1 MTQSSGT
8 YPSYSVSGYTDLG
21 LGKVSY
27 TMQFPDVVGTEG
39 TTNVF
44 LDTFLRGNRDDQPRK
59 YEGSIL
65 QALNLM
71 NNNALVEQ
79 RLALTGANASQ
90 LLVGARSRQ
99 PNEIVNL
106 LYLNILSRY
115 PTSDEMSKASAAI
128 PSATGTAKDQAIQD
142 LAWSLYNKVD
152 FIFNY

>member
-1 MTQSSGT
+1 
-8 YPSYSVSGYTDLG
+8 
-21 LGKVSY
+21 
-27 TMQFPDVVGTEG
+27 MQFPDVVTTEG

-59 YEGSIL
+59 SEGSIL

-71 NNNALVEQ
+71 NNNGLVEQ
-79 RLALTGANASQ
+79 RLALTGTAANQ

-128 PSATGTAKDQAIQD
+128 PSASGTAKDQAIQD